1 MADMPDVLTD
11 EEMQKLEAQQ
21 AGMPD
26 ELTDEQMAQL
36 EAQAQP
42 KPTAM
47 PNELTDE
54 EMSKLEASQ
63 PSATNLT
70 PESPTWI
77 SDPLTKEEISG
88 IAAKHGIKDTAALDK
103 LMTQAYLRGGT
114 VEGET
119 RPLQYA
125 AGLASDLILPGEL
138 PSFIQK
144 KLQDDPKLRAA
155 MDDISTLVDA
165 KQSKLRMG
173 AEIAGGLLVPGF
185 GTTSVAAKTTKVLG
199 KIGGAAAMGAGYGAI
214 GGLAGSKEG
223 EELRDMGTGA
233 AFGAALGGVLGGAG
247 GWITN
252 RQAKKAEAI
261 KERLSTGDVEFDNRI
276 MPEMKK
282 MADASLDPTVEAK
295 VVEPLAG
302 DIAPEDYQKLLNEKR
317 ELVAYIHSGDV
328 EKVKQMDPA
337 QLDANI
343 GAAIHN
349 HGVEHV
355 KQMYQE
361 AVLNKVAKEFE
372 NRVQIDRLDKIS
384 RGIAAPFRGIEAAM
398 YMADRLDKATG
409 SNFNKYIN
417 NISMKLNEY
426 KNTTREATEQVKNLV
441 TATRKEAERLGVSYE
456 DMNRAL
462 YDTLD
467 GKPPAV
473 EVNKDLVNGWRDMWE
488 NFRQLNNRVEGEE
501 VIKRW
506 GGEEGMYVPHGVTDT
521 VEAVEKIQRK
531 IFELVDTEPKFKEAM
546 ENVRQGKNVNLEE
559 FVSTLPQKAQADVQD
574 LAKSVYLI
582 NDRDTTVDTFNDLI
596 KIFNN
601 AAQKPPQDIRLGEM
615 AARSSK
621 ARTGGTPELIRERDL
636 AKLAERY
643 ITNTLKQAYIGK
655 EATAMKGEI
664 MALLKAG
671 VDKEMV
677 EDMSKLWQDITI
689 GHRADTVAGKLNQ
702 TVREFT
708 TRARR
713 DAIIA
718 EREGKNLKAK
728 QLRLMS
734 QAPGALKFLGDQI
747 YPSTLGIFTNQRS
760 PIKNMF
766 QLFMQTSPELGYRYA
781 IPEVMR
787 SLKYGVRNVANGK
800 LEKEL
805 AADGLFGEQWADI
818 DFSRLMS
825 QDSPKAVRAFLDANH
840 KVANVAM
847 TPFSKSEVLLRYAAT
862 RLGHKAGD
870 DMVAAMLNPGKLD
883 FNQTSAMTFL
893 KNLTDADRRAAE
905 TLLRQASKEGP
916 EAATSKKQLQVL
928 LSQAIIQRTVFD
940 YNKGNASILA
950 RNLPAPL
957 LVFTKFP
964 TYIASDIINRWQR
977 ADNWGEGVLDLT
989 RTYLAP
995 YALMSMADN
1004 ISEEVWNDD
1013 ENLVKLVLGRSGLEG
1028 VTGISALG
1036 GLGVLGSPL
1045 ISAPV
1050 KAGIST
1056 LAAGKEALGGDMEEA
1071 AKQIKAA
1078 GKGAA
1083 STASLYTPI
1092 IVGAPARALFKIMS
1106 DQDD

>member
-1 MADMPDVLTD
+1 MDEFSQYAVEEDEFSKYEEKPKVQEDEFSQYAADEDEFSQYATD
-11 EEMQKLEAQQ
+11 KQV
-21 AGMPD
+21 D
-26 ELTDEQMAQL
+26 
-36 EAQAQP
+36 
-42 KPTAM
+42 
-47 PNELTDE
+47 
-54 EMSKLEASQ
+54 
-63 PSATNLT
+63 LT
-70 PESPTWI
+70 PESPTLI
-77 SDPLTKEEISG
+77 SEPLTKDEITK
-88 IAAKHGIKDTAALDK
+88 IAAKHGVTNPDVLDK
-103 LMTQAYLRGGT
+103 LITQAYIRGGT

-125 AGLASDLILPGEL
+125 VGLASDLILPGEV

-155 MDDISTLVDA
+155 MDDVSTLVDA
-165 KQSKLRMG
+165 KQSTARAIG
-173 AEIAGGLLVPGF
+173 EIAGGLVVPGL
-185 GTTSVAAKTTKVLG
+185 GTASLAAKSTKVLG
-199 KIGGAAAMGAGYGAI
+199 KIGGAAAVGATYGGV

-223 EELRDMGTGA
+223 EELEGA
-233 AFGAALGGVLGGAG
+233 AVGAGFGAALGGALGGAG

-252 RQAKKAEAI
+252 RQAKKAEAAV
-261 KERLSTGDVEFDNRI
+261 ERLKTGDTEFDNRI
-276 MPEMKK
+276 VPEMKR
-282 MADASLDPTVEAK
+282 MVDSSLDPTVEAK
-295 VVEPLAG
+295 VIEPLVG
-302 DIAPEDYQKLLNEKR
+302 DVSPEDYQKLLNEKR

-328 EKVKQMDPA
+328 EKVKQMNPE

-349 HGVEHV
+349 HGVGHV
-355 KQMYQE
+355 TQMYRE

-372 NRVQIDRLDKIS
+372 NRVQVERLDKIS
-384 RGIAAPFRGIEAAM
+384 RGVAAPFRAVEAAM

-426 KNTTREATEQVKNLV
+426 KNTTREATEQVKDLV
-441 TATRKEAERLGVSYE
+441 TATRAEATRLNVPYE
-456 DMNRAL
+456 EVNRAL
-462 YDTLD
+462 YETLD
-467 GKPPAV
+467 GATPALQV
-473 EVNKDLVNGWRDMWE
+473 DPKLVNGWRDMWE
-488 NFRQLNNRVEGEE
+488 SFRQLNNKVEGEE

-506 GGEEGMYVPHGVTDT
+506 GGEEGMYVPHSVTDAT
-521 VEAVEKIQRK
+521 EAVEKIQRK

-546 ENVRQGKNVNLEE
+546 ENIGKGRNVNLEE
-559 FVSTLPQKAQADVQD
+559 FISTLPQKAQEDVQD
-574 LAKSVYLI
+574 LAKSVYMI
-582 NDRDTTVDTFNDLI
+582 NDRDTIVNTFNDLI

-601 AAQKPPQDIRLGEM
+601 AAEKPPQDIRLGEM
-615 AARSSK
+615 AARASK
-621 ARTGGTPELIRERDL
+621 SRTGGTPNLIRERDL

-689 GHRADTVAGKLNQ
+689 GHRGDTVAGKLNQ
-702 TVREFT
+702 SVREFT
-708 TRARR
+708 TKARR

-718 EREGKNLKAK
+718 EREGKKLKAK

-766 QLFMQTSPELGYRYA
+766 QLFMQTSPEVGYRYA

-787 SLKYGVRNVANGK
+787 SLKYGVRNIANGK

-805 AADGLFGEQWADI
+805 AADGLFGEQWSDI

-862 RLGHKAGD
+862 RLGHKAGN
-870 DMVAAMLNPGKLD
+870 DMVAAMVNPGKLD

-905 TLLRQASKEGP
+905 GLLKQAAKEGP
-916 EAATSKKQLQVL
+916 EAAKSKKQLQVL

-940 YNKGNASILA
+940 YNKGNASIIA

-964 TYIASDIINRWQR
+964 TYIASDILNRMQR
-977 ADNWGEGVLDLT
+977 ADTKTDAALDLT

-995 YALMSMADN
+995 YALMSLADN
-1004 ISEEVWNDD
+1004 VSEEVWNDD

-1028 VTGISALG
+1028 VTGLSALG
-1036 GLGVLGSPL
+1036 GLGIFGSPL
-1045 ISAPV
+1045 ISAPFQ
-1050 KAGIST
+1050 AGIST
-1056 LAAGKEALGGDMEEA
+1056 LAAGKELLGGDVEEA
-1071 AKQIKAA
+1071 GKQIKAA

-1092 IVGAPARALFKIMS
+1092 MIGAPARALYKIMA